1 MVGSWLNSNM
11 GRGGR
16 VLVQRVDYYDM
27 HIHSLR
33 LGPSVSFDHTG
44 EDRKSIVTNRGSQ
57 LGVDYTDQVLIKI
70 ESCFD

>member
-1 MVGSWLNSNM
+1 MGSWFNSNI
-11 GRGGR
+11 GRGRR
-16 VLVQRVDYYDM
+16 VQGVDYYDM
-27 HIHSLR
+27 PIHSLR

-70 ESCFD
+70 ESCFY